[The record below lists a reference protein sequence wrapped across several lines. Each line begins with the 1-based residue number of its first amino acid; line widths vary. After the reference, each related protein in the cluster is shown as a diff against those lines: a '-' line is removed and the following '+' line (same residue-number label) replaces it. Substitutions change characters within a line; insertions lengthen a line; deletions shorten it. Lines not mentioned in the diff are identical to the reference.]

1 MTDLIGDRSV
11 HAAGVDTVTTDDL
24 WAVTTEVD
32 VTPSPVHPPDELW
45 APAGPNGHPPS
56 RTILPSRPGPGT
68 PPPARRPIGK
78 VSRDDVL
85 TLAGALV
92 SSLCITLLLFG
103 RLTPLS
109 GRIGFVV
116 VWFAMFLVIYALLV
130 SIVDNRPA
138 VVDRVMASL
147 LTTAALVAGCAL
159 LSVIL
164 FTLWRGRNALFKW
177 NLYTQDMSAAGP
189 LDPLT
194 VGGISHA
201 IVGTLIIIGLSLILT
216 VPLALACAV
225 YLTETHGKITELV
238 RSVVTAMTALPSI
251 VAGLF
256 IFATWVLILGQQRS
270 GLAAALA
277 VSIMMLPIII
287 RSADVVLR
295 LVPGNLREASA
306 ALGAPQHRTVR
317 HVVLPT
323 ARSGLATSVILGV
336 ARGIG
341 ETAPVLLVSGITG
354 TMNTNPRENPMM
366 SLPLATFEFVRSP
379 QPTLIA
385 RGFATA
391 AVLMIVVL
399 VLFAIARVL
408 GGKQA
413 GQLSKRQR
421 QRATAKSLRDLER
434 IEAADHERYVK
445 GADVDRAAVVGGS
458 VPPPPPLTGAPS

>member
-1 MTDLIGDRSV
+1 M
-11 HAAGVDTVTTDDL
+11 
-24 WAVTTEVD
+24 
-32 VTPSPVHPPDELW
+32 
-45 APAGPNGHPPS
+45 
-56 RTILPSRPGPGT
+56 
-68 PPPARRPIGK
+68 
-78 VSRDDVL
+78 
-85 TLAGALV
+85 
-92 SSLCITLLLFG
+92 
-103 RLTPLS
+103 
-109 GRIGFVV
+109 
-116 VWFAMFLVIYALLV
+116 

-147 LTTAALVAGCAL
+147 LTAAAITAGAALI
-159 LSVIL
+159 SVIL
-164 FTLWRGRNALFKW
+164 FTLWRGRTALLKI
-177 NLYTQDMSAAGP
+177 NLYTEDMSEAGP

-201 IVGTLIIIGLSLILT
+201 IVGTLIIIGISLILT
-216 VPLALACAV
+216 VPLALACAI
-225 YLTETHGKITELV
+225 YLTETRGRITELV

-306 ALGAPQHRTVR
+306 ALGVPQYRTVG

-391 AVLMIVVL
+391 AVLMIL
-399 VLFAIARVL
+399 VLILFAVARVL

-413 GQLSKRQR
+413 GQLSDRQR
-421 QRATAKSLRDLER
+421 KRAAAKSLKDMER
-434 IEAADHERYVK
+434 IEAADHERYVS
-445 GADVDRAAVVGGS
+445 GADAALA
-458 VPPPPPLTGAPS
+458 PAPNGASS

>member
-1 MTDLIGDRSV
+1 MTDVLEPRADLR
-11 HAAGVDTVTTDDL
+11 APTTDEL
-24 WAVTTEVD
+24 WAVTTEMEA
-32 VTPSPVHPPDELW
+32 TAPPEQPVDELW
-45 APAGPNGHPPS
+45 APAGPSGRPPAQ
-56 RTILPSRPGPGT
+56 TTLPVRPGPDN
-68 PPPARRPIGK
+68 PPPMRRPIGQ
-78 VSRDDVL
+78 VSRDDLL
-85 TLAGALV
+85 TLGGALF
-92 SSLCITLLLFG
+92 SSLSITLLLFG

-109 GRIGFVV
+109 GLLGFAV
-116 VWFAMFLVIYALLV
+116 VWFVMFLVIYALLV

-147 LTTAALVAGCAL
+147 LTAAAITAGAALI
-159 LSVIL
+159 SVIL
-164 FTLWRGRNALFKW
+164 FTLWRGRTALLKI
-177 NLYTQDMSAAGP
+177 NLYTEDMSEAGP

-201 IVGTLIIIGLSLILT
+201 IVGTLIIIGISLILT
-216 VPLALACAV
+216 VPLALACAI
-225 YLTETHGKITELV
+225 YLTETRGRITELV

-306 ALGAPQHRTVR
+306 ALGAPQYRTVG

-391 AVLMIVVL
+391 AVLMIL
-399 VLFAIARVL
+399 VLILFAVARVL

-413 GQLSKRQR
+413 GQLSDRQR
-421 QRATAKSLRDLER
+421 KRAAAKSLKDMER
-434 IEAADHERYVK
+434 IEAADHERYVG
-445 GADVDRAAVVGGS
+445 GADAALA
-458 VPPPPPLTGAPS
+458 PAPNGASS

>member
-1 MTDLIGDRSV
+1 MTDMLRP
-11 HAAGVDTVTTDDL
+11 AAMTVREMTTEEL
-24 WAVTTEVD
+24 WAVTTEIG
-32 VTPSPVHPPDELW
+32 VTPTILHPPDELW
-45 APAGPNGHPPS
+45 APAGPNGRPPAQ
-56 RTILPSRPGPGT
+56 TTLPVRPGPGT
-68 PPPARRPIGK
+68 PTPAKRPIGK
-78 VSRDDVL
+78 VSRNDLL
-85 TLAGALV
+85 TLFGAMF
-92 SSLCITLLLFG
+92 SSLCITLLIFG
-103 RLTPLS
+103 RLTALS
-109 GRIGFVV
+109 GRLGFAV
-116 VWFAMFLVIYALLV
+116 VWFVMFLVIYALLV

-147 LTTAALVAGCAL
+147 LAAAAMLAGGAL

-164 FTLWRGRNALFKW
+164 FTLWRGRSALLKI
-177 NLYTQDMSAAGP
+177 NLYTEDMSAAGP
-189 LDPLT
+189 LDPLS

-201 IVGTLIIIGLSLILT
+201 IVGTLIIIAMSLILT

-225 YLTETHGKITELV
+225 YLTETRGKVTELV

-270 GLAAALA
+270 GLAASLA
-277 VSIMMLPIII
+277 ISIMMLPIII

-306 ALGAPQHRTVR
+306 ALGAPQHRIVR

-408 GGKQA
+408 GGRQA
-413 GQLSKRQR
+413 GQMTDRQR
-421 QRATAKSLRDLER
+421 RKASYRSLGDLER
-434 IEAADHERYVK
+434 IESADHVHPTEAPLATV
-445 GADVDRAAVVGGS
+445 GAPSA
-458 VPPPPPLTGAPS
+458 VPPPPPLLSPPGGSS